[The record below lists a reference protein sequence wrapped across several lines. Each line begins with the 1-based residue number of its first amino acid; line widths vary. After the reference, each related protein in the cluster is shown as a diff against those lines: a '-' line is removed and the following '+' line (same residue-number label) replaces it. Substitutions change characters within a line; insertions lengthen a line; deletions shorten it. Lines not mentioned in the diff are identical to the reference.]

1 MGGIMK
7 RKRFF
12 QYVGNTPIIPI
23 SSKILIVFICLL
35 LLSNFF
41 TNYVNLQLNQRQIIN
56 LTNQNLVTQLKE
68 IYTTATNQYEIYKY
82 AQNKDESISSIIDA
96 AKRGFTE
103 KNSMVMGVE
112 NGGRLLLSAC
122 ASTPED
128 FFWDSDALNEMN
140 EKRKSGITEGSV
152 YFDTKRGEFLGVY
165 KYHED
170 WRCYFVRAERVSD
183 MNKSTNKI
191 FAFISVIIFVITV
204 IFLWVG
210 LKLFN
215 KILKN
220 IKKITNEL
228 YEMQSSQKLELID
241 LNGCSN
247 DDITY
252 LGASFN
258 SLSATINNLL
268 GIFQK
273 FVSKDV
279 VTKAYSDH
287 IIRLEG
293 TQKEL
298 TILFSDIKGFTYMTE
313 TLGNDIINLLNIHYD
328 KVIHNI
334 HEDNGTI
341 GSIIGDAVLAIYGTM
356 EQFDNK
362 SVQAIHS
369 AWNITKVTAD
379 LREKLISRRAEIE
392 KDRSLTETEEKVFK
406 AVLLD
411 VGVGIDGG
419 NVFYGNIGSN
429 ERMTNTVIG
438 DNVNSASR
446 LEGLTR
452 VYKIPV
458 IVSEYV
464 KNDVEAVS
472 LAYKFIEI
480 DTVQVKGKTEGK
492 KIYFP
497 IEVETAEEGIISR
510 YETFEKGLYA
520 YYEGDW
526 KLARQLFKSCE
537 LDVGKVFL
545 ERISIRQA
553 PADWSGIWTM
563 TTK

>member
-1 MGGIMK
+1 MK
-7 RKRFF
+7 RNRFF
-12 QYVGNTPIIPI
+12 QYIGDTPIIPI
-23 SSKILIVFICLL
+23 SSKILLVFITLL

-41 TNYVNLQLNQRQIIN
+41 TNFVNLQLNQRQIIN
-56 LTNQNLVTQLKE
+56 LTNQNLVNQLKE

-82 AQNKDESISSIIDA
+82 SQDKDESINSIIDT
-96 AKRGFTE
+96 AKKGFSQ

-112 NGGRLLLSAC
+112 VGGRLLLSAS
-122 ASTPED
+122 ASENEE
-128 FFWDSDALNEMN
+128 FFWDSDALYEMN
-140 EKRKSGITEGSV
+140 EKRLKGITEGSI
-152 YFDTKRGEFLGVY
+152 YFDTKKGEFLGVY

-170 WRCYFVRAERVSD
+170 WRCYLLRAELVSD
-183 MNKSTNKI
+183 MNSSTVKI
-191 FAFISVIIFVITV
+191 FALISGIICIITV
-204 IFLWVG
+204 IFLWIG
-210 LKLFN
+210 LVLFN
-215 KILKN
+215 KILSNVKR
-220 IKKITNEL
+220 ITEGL
-228 YEMQSSQKLELID
+228 YRMQASQSMELID
-241 LNGCSN
+241 LSGASN

-279 VTKAYSDH
+279 VNKAYSDH

-293 TQKEL
+293 TQREL
-298 TILFSDIKGFTYMTE
+298 TMLFSDIKGFTYMTE

-334 HEDNGTI
+334 HQNDGVI
-341 GSIIGDAVLAIYGTM
+341 GSIIGDAVLAMYGTFNF
-356 EQFDNK
+356 QDNK
-362 SVQAIHS
+362 SVQAVRS
-369 AWNITKVTAD
+369 AWSITRVTAE
-379 LREKLISRRAEIE
+379 LREKLIFRRKEIE
-392 KDRSLTETEEKVFK
+392 ETRPLTESEEKVFK

-419 NVFYGNIGSN
+419 NVFYGNIGSS
-429 ERMTNTVIG
+429 EHMTNTVIG

-464 KNDVEAVS
+464 KNEVESATS
-472 LAYKFIEI
+472 AYKFIEI

-492 KIYFP
+492 KIFFP
-497 IEVETAEEGIISR
+497 IDVSSADEEIIR
-510 YETFEKGLYA
+510 KYEIFQLGLQA
-520 YYEGDW
+520 YYDGDW
-526 KLARQLFKSCE
+526 KQARALFKTCE

-545 ERISIRQA
+545 ERISIRQS

>member
-1 MGGIMK
+1 MK

-12 QYVGNTPIIPI
+12 QYVGDTPIIPI
-23 SSKILIVFICLL
+23 SSKILIVFISLL

-41 TNYVNLQLNQRQIIN
+41 TNFVNLQLNQRQIIS
-56 LTNQNLVTQLKE
+56 LTNQNLVNQLKD
-68 IYTTATNQYEIYKY
+68 IYTTATNQFEIYKY
-82 AQNKDESISSIIDA
+82 SQNKTESMDAIIVA
-96 AKRGFTE
+96 AEKGFSE
-103 KNSMVMGVE
+103 KNSMIMGVE
-112 NGGRLLLSAC
+112 VGGRLLLSAS

-128 FFWDSDALNEMN
+128 FFWDSDALYTMN
-140 EKRKSGITEGSV
+140 TRRQEGVAEGSI
-152 YFDTKRGEFLGVY
+152 YFNTKRGEFLGVY

-170 WRCYFVRAERVSD
+170 WRCYLVRAELVAD
-183 MNKSTNKI
+183 MNRSTHRI
-191 FAFISVIIFVITV
+191 FAVISLIIFVITV
-204 IFLWVG
+204 IFLWIG

-215 KILKN
+215 KILRN
-220 IKKITNEL
+220 IKRITEGL
-228 YEMQSSQKLELID
+228 YKMQASQSLDFID
-241 LNGCSN
+241 LEGGSN

-279 VTKAYSDH
+279 VSKAYSDH

-334 HEDNGTI
+334 HEDSGNI
-341 GSIIGDAVLAIYGTM
+341 GSIIGDAVLAMYGTM
-356 EQFDNK
+356 DNTENK
-362 SVQAIHS
+362 SIQAVHS
-369 AWNITKVTAD
+369 AWNITKVTAE
-379 LREKLISRRAEIE
+379 LREKLIFRRKEIE
-392 KDRSLTETEEKVFK
+392 EKRNLTEPEEKVFK

-452 VYKIPV
+452 VYKVPI

-464 KNDVEAVS
+464 KDEVEKES
-472 LAYKFIEI
+472 SAYKFIEI

-492 KIYFP
+492 KVFFP
-497 IEVETAEEGIISR
+497 IDIETCEEEIIRKYEV
-510 YETFEKGLYA
+510 FELGLKA

-526 KLARQLFKSCE
+526 KQARALFKTAE
-537 LDVGKVFL
+537 LDVANVFL

>member
-1 MGGIMK
+1 MK
-7 RKRFF
+7 RNRFF
-12 QYVGNTPIIPI
+12 QYVGDTPIIPI
-23 SSKILIVFICLL
+23 SSKILLVFITLL

-41 TNYVNLQLNQRQIIN
+41 TNFVNLQLNQRQIIN
-56 LTNQNLVTQLKE
+56 LTNQNLVNQLKE

-82 AQNKDESISSIIDA
+82 SQDKDESINSIIDT
-96 AKRGFTE
+96 AKKGFSQ

-112 NGGRLLLSAC
+112 VGGRLLLSAS
-122 ASTPED
+122 ASENEE
-128 FFWDSDALNEMN
+128 FFWDSDALYEMN
-140 EKRKSGITEGSV
+140 EKRLKGITEGSI
-152 YFDTKRGEFLGVY
+152 YFDTKKGEFLGVY

-170 WRCYFVRAERVSD
+170 WRCYLLRAELVSD
-183 MNKSTNKI
+183 MNSSTVKI
-191 FAFISVIIFVITV
+191 FALISGIICIITV
-204 IFLWVG
+204 IFLWIG
-210 LKLFN
+210 LVLFN
-215 KILKN
+215 KILSNVKR
-220 IKKITNEL
+220 ITEGL
-228 YEMQSSQKLELID
+228 YRMQASQSMELID
-241 LNGCSN
+241 LSGASN

-279 VTKAYSDH
+279 VNKAYSDH

-293 TQKEL
+293 TQREL
-298 TILFSDIKGFTYMTE
+298 TMLFSDIKGFTYMTE

-334 HEDNGTI
+334 HQNDGVI
-341 GSIIGDAVLAIYGTM
+341 GSIIGDAVLAMYGTFNF
-356 EQFDNK
+356 QDNK
-362 SVQAIHS
+362 SVQAVRS
-369 AWNITKVTAD
+369 AWSITRVTAE
-379 LREKLISRRAEIE
+379 LREKLIFRRKEIE
-392 KDRSLTETEEKVFK
+392 ETRPLTESEEKVFK

-419 NVFYGNIGSN
+419 NVFYGNIGSS
-429 ERMTNTVIG
+429 EHMTNTVIG

-464 KNDVEAVS
+464 KNEVESATS
-472 LAYKFIEI
+472 AYKFIEI

-492 KIYFP
+492 KIFFP
-497 IEVETAEEGIISR
+497 IDVSSADEEIIR
-510 YETFEKGLYA
+510 KYEIFQLGLQA
-520 YYEGDW
+520 YYDGDW
-526 KLARQLFKSCE
+526 KQARALFKTCE

-545 ERISIRQA
+545 ERISIRQS

>member
-1 MGGIMK
+1 MK
-7 RKRFF
+7 RNRFF
-12 QYVGNTPIIPI
+12 QYVGDTPIIPI
-23 SSKILIVFICLL
+23 SSKILLVFIVLL

-41 TNYVNLQLNQRQIIN
+41 TNFVNLQLNQRQIIN
-56 LTNQNLVTQLKE
+56 LTNQNLVNQLKE

-82 AQNKDESISSIIDA
+82 SQDKDESINSIIDT
-96 AKRGFTE
+96 AKKGFSQN
-103 KNSMVMGVE
+103 NSMVMGVE
-112 NGGRLLLSAC
+112 VGGRLLLSAS
-122 ASTPED
+122 ASENEE
-128 FFWDSDALNEMN
+128 FFWDSDALYEMN
-140 EKRKSGITEGSV
+140 EKRLDGITEGSI
-152 YFDTKRGEFLGVY
+152 YFNTQRGEFLGVY

-170 WRCYFVRAERVSD
+170 WRCYFLRAELVSD
-183 MNKSTNKI
+183 MNSSTVKI
-191 FAFISVIIFVITV
+191 FALISGIICIITV
-204 IFLWVG
+204 IFLWIG
-210 LKLFN
+210 LVLFN
-215 KILKN
+215 KILSNVKR
-220 IKKITNEL
+220 ITEGL
-228 YEMQSSQKLELID
+228 YRMQASQSMELID
-241 LNGCSN
+241 LSGASN

-279 VTKAYSDH
+279 VNKAYSDH

-293 TQKEL
+293 TQREL
-298 TILFSDIKGFTYMTE
+298 TMLFSDIKGFTYMTE

-334 HEDNGTI
+334 HQDDGVI
-341 GSIIGDAVLAIYGTM
+341 GSIIGDAVLAMYGTFNF
-356 EQFDNK
+356 QDNK
-362 SVQAIHS
+362 SVQAVRS
-369 AWNITKVTAD
+369 AWSITRVTAE
-379 LREKLISRRAEIE
+379 LREKLIFRRKEIE
-392 KDRSLTETEEKVFK
+392 ETRPLTESEEKVFK

-419 NVFYGNIGSN
+419 TVFYGNIGSS
-429 ERMTNTVIG
+429 EHMTNTVIG

-464 KNDVEAVS
+464 KNEVETATS
-472 LAYKFIEI
+472 AYKFIEI

-492 KIYFP
+492 KIFFP
-497 IEVETAEEGIISR
+497 IDVSSADEEIIR
-510 YETFEKGLYA
+510 KYEIFQLGLQA
-520 YYEGDW
+520 YYDGNW
-526 KLARQLFKSCE
+526 KQARALFKTCE

-545 ERISIRQA
+545 ERISIKQA

>member
-1 MGGIMK
+1 MK
-7 RKRFF
+7 RNRFF
-12 QYVGNTPIIPI
+12 QYVGDTPIIPI
-23 SSKILIVFICLL
+23 SSKILLVFIVLL

-41 TNYVNLQLNQRQIIN
+41 TNFVNLQLNQRQIIN
-56 LTNQNLVTQLKE
+56 LTNQNLVNQLKE

-82 AQNKDESISSIIDA
+82 SQDKDESINSIIDT
-96 AKRGFTE
+96 AKKGFSQN
-103 KNSMVMGVE
+103 NSMVMGVE
-112 NGGRLLLSAC
+112 VGGRLLLSAS
-122 ASTPED
+122 ASENEE
-128 FFWDSDALNEMN
+128 FFWDSDALYEMN
-140 EKRKSGITEGSV
+140 EKRLDGITEGSI
-152 YFDTKRGEFLGVY
+152 YFNTQRGEFLGVY

-170 WRCYFVRAERVSD
+170 WRCYFLRAELVSD
-183 MNKSTNKI
+183 MNSSTVKI
-191 FAFISVIIFVITV
+191 FALISGIICIITV
-204 IFLWVG
+204 IFLWIG
-210 LKLFN
+210 LVLFN
-215 KILKN
+215 KILSNVKR
-220 IKKITNEL
+220 ITEGL
-228 YEMQSSQKLELID
+228 YRMQASQSMELID
-241 LNGCSN
+241 LSGASN

-279 VTKAYSDH
+279 VNKAYSDH

-293 TQKEL
+293 TQREL
-298 TILFSDIKGFTYMTE
+298 TMLFSDIKGFTYMTE

-334 HEDNGTI
+334 HQDDGVI
-341 GSIIGDAVLAIYGTM
+341 GSIIGDAVLAMYGTFNF
-356 EQFDNK
+356 QDNK
-362 SVQAIHS
+362 SVQAVRS
-369 AWNITKVTAD
+369 AWSITRVTAE
-379 LREKLISRRAEIE
+379 LREKLIFRRKEIE
-392 KDRSLTETEEKVFK
+392 ETRPLTESEEKVFK

-419 NVFYGNIGSN
+419 TVFYGNIGSA
-429 ERMTNTVIG
+429 EHMTNTVIG

-464 KNDVEAVS
+464 KNEVETATS
-472 LAYKFIEI
+472 AYKFIEI

-492 KIYFP
+492 KIFFP
-497 IEVETAEEGIISR
+497 IDVSSADEEIIR
-510 YETFEKGLYA
+510 KYEIFQLGLQA
-520 YYEGDW
+520 YYDGDW
-526 KLARQLFKSCE
+526 KQARALFKTCE

-545 ERISIRQA
+545 ERISIKQA